1 MVKLEVKQLLV
12 LMSFASKTLEIDE
25 RTGEG
30 MMIPNAV
37 EAQHWHT
44 MKQDVRQILKDF
56 DKKFP
61 ALLPVPN
68 DGIVWADREFED

>member
-12 LMSFASKTLEIDE
+12 LLSFASKTLEINE
-25 RTGEG
+25 RDNEG
-30 MMIPNAV
+30 MVIHNHI
-37 EAQHWHT
+37 ELQHWLT

-56 DKKFP
+56 DTVYP

-68 DGIVWADREFED
+68 DGVMWADREFDD

>member
-12 LMSFASKTLEIDE
+12 LLTFASKTLEIDE
-25 RTGEG
+25 RDGEG

-56 DKKFP
+56 DKAYP

-68 DGIVWADREFED
+68 DGIEWADREFDD

>member
-12 LMSFASKTLEIDE
+12 LLSFASKTLEINE
-25 RTGEG
+25 RPVEG
-30 MMIPNAV
+30 MVIHDHV
-37 EAQHWHT
+37 ELAHWLS

-56 DKKFP
+56 DKKYP

>member
-1 MVKLEVKQLLV
+1 MIKLEVKQLLV
-12 LMSFASKTLEIDE
+12 LMSFASKTIEINE
-25 RTGEG
+25 REGEG

-44 MKQDVRQILKDF
+44 MNQDVRQILKDF
-56 DKKFP
+56 DKLHP

-68 DGIVWADREFED
+68 DGVAWADR